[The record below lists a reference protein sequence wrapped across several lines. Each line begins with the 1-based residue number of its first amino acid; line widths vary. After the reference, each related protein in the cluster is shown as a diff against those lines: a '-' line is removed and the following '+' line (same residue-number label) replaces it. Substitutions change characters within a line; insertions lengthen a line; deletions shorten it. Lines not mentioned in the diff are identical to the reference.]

1 MRAFGYDPNDRL
13 LSSASSAPSAVSS
26 EAFAYDRVG
35 NWTPYQSRL
44 HNAANEITED
54 SAYIYS
60 YDLDGNLI
68 EKASKLDL
76 ADVTTYTWDPLNR
89 LIQVNKG
96 AQVVNYRYDGLGR
109 RIAKS
114 VDGVETRYVLDGLNV
129 LEERNGANA

>member
-1 MRAFGYDPNDRL
+1 MEGVETGANQKGSNYAICHLTDGNVRAFGYDPNDRL

-54 SAYIYS
+54 STYIYS

-68 EKASKLDL
+68 EKPRSS
-76 ADVTTYTWDPLNR
+76 TWPM
-89 LIQVNKG
+89 
-96 AQVVNYRYDGLGR
+96 
-109 RIAKS
+109 
-114 VDGVETRYVLDGLNV
+114 
-129 LEERNGANA
+129 